1 MPSMYPIRCPSL
13 CKLTGITMVAVIDL
27 TTKWLRMI
35 KSALFALPT
44 VYKTLKAARCPVANV
59 YNIACPF
66 CPELRSKSGMRKYR
80 ANTIEDCRMYSFN
93 TTVCA
98 CAAGGILTCSMPRNC
113 MYESH
118 AGSPPLSDRID
129 LTLQDSCRS
138 TFA

>member
-1 MPSMYPIRCPSL
+1 
-13 CKLTGITMVAVIDL
+13 MVAVIDL

-80 ANTIEDCRMYSFN
+80 ANTIEDCKILVQYDRLRMCCRWDLDVLN
-93 TTVCA
+93 
-98 CAAGGILTCSMPRNC
+98 AAQLH
-113 MYESH
+113 ESH